1 MWKNAHF
8 RMAVGI
14 LGAIVMLI
22 VFIME
27 LRIGFNIFERKI
39 LNDTDALATISK
51 NAGSASVSIDQ
62 PFAYPELE
70 GVDPDGDVIKLGD
83 VDLKVK
89 LNGTYTDSSR
99 ESFGVYKYAQAGT
112 NQSMTLTV
120 EHRKENFAEMED
132 AYKEYIYGDSSV
144 LPQVAGIVLEQSAA
158 QFYQQSYREFTVPVV
173 YSEGTLTYTA
183 FVPLEDEF
191 LVLSAKDPFYIST
204 DKISVHYGD
213 PAQDPMRAHTYSDY
227 EELASINQIRVLLE
241 NKIKDEDGALDDL
254 ENPYK
259 SEGVVGTADTY
270 TSRADNTTRAQ
281 LVSYGDYKWE
291 ENGTAA
297 GTSMMIDTT
306 SVRAKQSEWKLTE
319 TVYSYS
325 YVGLQLLNLTGQRTS
340 SMLTISGNIM
350 NELDTERPYVIVVK
364 FIGESDNLLGLSVI
378 DCREKPLLA
387 SAHAEFS
394 TSVTATDVKISDV
407 VAVQFDIY

>member
-1 MWKNAHF
+1 MT
-8 RMAVGI
+8 
-14 LGAIVMLI
+14 I

-39 LNDTDALATISK
+39 LNDTDKLTTISK

-62 PFAYPELE
+62 PYSYPEIE
-70 GVDPDGDVIKLGD
+70 GVDPEGDVIKLSD
-83 VDLKVK
+83 IDLKVK

-120 EHRKENFAEMED
+120 EHRKENFEELKS
-132 AYKEYIYGDSSV
+132 AYTDYIYGDTSV
-144 LPQVAGIVLEQSAA
+144 LPQVAGIVLEQTAA
-158 QFYQQSYREFTVPVV
+158 QFYQQSYREFTVPII

-191 LVLSAKDPFYIST
+191 IVLSAKDPFYIST
-204 DKISVHYGD
+204 DKVSVHYGD
-213 PAQDPMRAHTYSDY
+213 PAQDPMRSHTYSDY

-241 NKIKDEDGALDDL
+241 NKVKDEEGALDDL

-259 SEGVVGTADTY
+259 GNGVVGTADTY

-350 NELDTERPYVIVVK
+350 NELDTERPYVIVVE

-394 TSVTATDVKISDV
+394 TSVTATDVKIGDV

>member
-1 MWKNAHF
+1 
-8 RMAVGI
+8 MAF
-14 LGAIVMLI
+14 

-39 LNDTDALATISK
+39 LNDTDQLTTISK
-51 NAGSASVSIDQ
+51 RAGSASVSIDQ
-62 PFAYPELE
+62 PFQYPEIE
-70 GVDPDGDVIKLGD
+70 GVDPEGDIIKLND

-99 ESFGVYKYAQAGT
+99 ESFGVYKYAQSGT

-120 EHRKENFAEMED
+120 EHKKENFEEMKD
-132 AYKEYIYGDSSV
+132 AYTEYIYGDSSL
-144 LPQVAGIVLEQSAA
+144 LPQVAGIVLEQTAA
-158 QFYQQSYREFTVPVV
+158 QFYQQSYREFTIPVV
-173 YSEGTLTYTA
+173 YSEGTLMYTA

-191 LVLSAKDPFYIST
+191 IVLSAKDPFYIST

-213 PAQDPMRAHTYSDY
+213 PTQNPMRSHTYSDY

-241 NKIKDEDGALDDL
+241 NKVKDEEGVLDDL
-254 ENPYK
+254 ENPYQ
-259 SEGVVGTADTY
+259 SSGVVGTADTY

-350 NELDTERPYVIVVK
+350 NELNTERPYVIVVK

-394 TSVTATDVKISDV
+394 TSVSATDVKISDV